1 MSMQI
6 VTFRDALNQAIDE
19 EMQRD
24 ENVYLLGEEV
34 AEYHGAYK
42 VSKGLWEKYSDKR
55 VIDTPITEAGF
66 TGLAIGSALT
76 GLRPIVEY
84 MSFNFSFVA
93 FDQIC
98 SNALKMHYMS
108 GGRFKVP
115 VVFRGC
121 NGAAACVSCQ
131 HSHNVEPFFAHLP
144 GCIVVAPSNPYDAKG
159 LLKAAIRSDDPVFF
173 LENEM
178 LYNDEGQIPNHE
190 YLIAFGKGR
199 IAKEGS
205 DVTLISYS
213 RMLKYCLEVA
223 ESLEKKGVSVQ
234 VVDLRSIKPLDIS
247 LIKSCVQKTHRAVVV
262 EEGHYF
268 SGICSEVIAQI
279 NEHCFDDLDSPV
291 IRVCQKETPLPYAPN
306 MQDASMPNTNRILHA
321 LKTCLKGVK
330 SL

>member
-1 MSMQI
+1 MQKI
-6 VTFRDALNQAIDE
+6 TLRDALNQAIDE
-19 EMQRD
+19 EMARD
-24 ENVYLLGEEV
+24 ESVYLLGEEV

-66 TGLAIGSALT
+66 TGLAIGSAMN
-76 GLRPIVEY
+76 GLRPIVEF

-115 VVFRGC
+115 IVFRGC

-131 HSHNVEPFFAHLP
+131 HSHNVEPFYAHLP
-144 GCIVVAPSNPYDAKG
+144 GCIVVSPSNSYDAKG
-159 LLKAAIRSDDPVFF
+159 LLKSAIRDDNPVFF

-178 LYNDEGQIPNHE
+178 LYNDTAEIPSHE
-190 YLIAFGKGR
+190 YLIPFGKGR
-199 IAKEGS
+199 VVKEGY

-213 RMLKYCLEVA
+213 RMLKYCEEVA
-223 ESLEKKGVSVQ
+223 LMLEKKGVSVELI
-234 VVDLRSIKPLDIS
+234 DLRSIKPLDIS
-247 LIKSCVQKTHRAVVV
+247 LIKASVMKTHRAVVV

-268 SGICSEVIAQI
+268 SGIAAEVIAQI
-279 NEHCFDDLDSPV
+279 NEHCFDMLDSPV
-291 IRVCQKETPLPYAPN
+291 LRVCQLETPLPYAPN
-306 MQDASMPNTNRILHA
+306 MQDESIPNTKRILQA
-321 LKTCLKGVK
+321 LKKCLHGVK
-330 SL
+330 SV